1 MRYAN
6 RSSICSNVILWANFA
21 LQTHNKKRIQRE
33 TASSICY
40 FEVSKERKEYLL
52 SNFGWYLGSS
62 LETYDTI
69 CWSCYFSIDLFLP
82 PSGSLTDVRWP
93 KFVGFSTPELRFSL
107 RTSSLFGQISG
118 ILPDKNRNILPK
130 IHGCVRTWWMQ
141 EKRAFVENAGQALLR
156 GCSLSILWATKK
168 VFFSHWHGTDTG
180 RLVDARSKLNFKRI
194 TPAKNTYKTTSF

>member
-40 FEVSKERKEYLL
+40 FEVFQKNKEQKYVL
-52 SNFGWYLGSS
+52 SNFGCYLGSS
-62 LETYDTI
+62 PETYDTI
-69 CWSCYFSIDLFLP
+69 CWSCYFSIDQFLP

-118 ILPDKNRNILPK
+118 ILAAD
-130 IHGCVRTWWMQ
+130 TWQKQ
-141 EKRAFVENAGQALLR
+141 EHLTQNPWLCEN
-156 GCSLSILWATKK
+156 
-168 VFFSHWHGTDTG
+168 V
-180 RLVDARSKLNFKRI
+180 VDAGKKSLRRECWSGSFKRL
-194 TPAKNTYKTTSF
+194 

>member
-1 MRYAN
+1 MQA
-6 RSSICSNVILWANFA
+6 
-21 LQTHNKKRIQRE
+21 HNKKRIQRE

-40 FEVSKERKEYLL
+40 FEVFQKRKEQKYVL
-52 SNFGWYLGSS
+52 SNFGCYLGSS
-62 LETYDTI
+62 PETYDTI

-82 PSGSLTDVRWP
+82 PSGSITDVRWP

-141 EKRAFVENAGQALLR
+141 EKRAFVENAGQALLK

-180 RLVDARSKLNFKRI
+180 RLVEGAFQIEFQAN
-194 TPAKNTYKTTSF
+194 NTSQKYL

>member
-52 SNFGWYLGSS
+52 SNFGCYLGSS
-62 LETYDTI
+62 PETYDTI
-69 CWSCYFSIDLFLP
+69 CWSCYFSIDQFLP

-118 ILPDKNRNILPK
+118 ILP
-130 IHGCVRTWWMQ
+130 
-141 EKRAFVENAGQALLR
+141 
-156 GCSLSILWATKK
+156 
-168 VFFSHWHGTDTG
+168 TDTWQKQEH
-180 RLVDARSKLNFKRI
+180 LTQNPWLCENVVDAGKKSLRRECWSGSFKRL
-194 TPAKNTYKTTSF
+194 

>member
-40 FEVSKERKEYLL
+40 FEVFQKNKNVL
-52 SNFGWYLGSS
+52 SNFGCYLGSS
-62 LETYDTI
+62 PETYDTI

-82 PSGSLTDVRWP
+82 PSGSITDVRWP

-118 ILPDKNRNILPK
+118 ILAAD
-130 IHGCVRTWWMQ
+130 TWQKQ
-141 EKRAFVENAGQALLR
+141 EHLTQNPWLCEN
-156 GCSLSILWATKK
+156 
-168 VFFSHWHGTDTG
+168 V
-180 RLVDARSKLNFKRI
+180 VDAGKKSLRRECWSGSFKRL
-194 TPAKNTYKTTSF
+194 

>member
-40 FEVSKERKEYLL
+40 FEVFQKRKEQKYVL
-52 SNFGWYLGSS
+52 SNFGCYLGSS
-62 LETYDTI
+62 PETYDTI

-82 PSGSLTDVRWP
+82 PSGSFTDVRWP

-118 ILPDKNRNILPK
+118 ILAAD
-130 IHGCVRTWWMQ
+130 TWQKQ
-141 EKRAFVENAGQALLR
+141 EHLTQNPWLCEN
-156 GCSLSILWATKK
+156 
-168 VFFSHWHGTDTG
+168 V
-180 RLVDARSKLNFKRI
+180 VDAGKKSLRRECWSGSFKRL
-194 TPAKNTYKTTSF
+194 

>member
-40 FEVSKERKEYLL
+40 FEVFQKRGKYVL
-52 SNFGWYLGSS
+52 SNFGCYLGSS
-62 LETYDTI
+62 PETYDTI

-118 ILPDKNRNILPK
+118 ILAAD
-130 IHGCVRTWWMQ
+130 TWQKQ
-141 EKRAFVENAGQALLR
+141 EHLTQNPWLCEN
-156 GCSLSILWATKK
+156 
-168 VFFSHWHGTDTG
+168 V
-180 RLVDARSKLNFKRI
+180 VDAGKKSLRRECWSGSFKRL
-194 TPAKNTYKTTSF
+194 

>member
-40 FEVSKERKEYLL
+40 FEVFQKRGKNKNVL
-52 SNFGWYLGSS
+52 SNFGCYLGSS
-62 LETYDTI
+62 PETYDTI
-69 CWSCYFSIDLFLP
+69 CWSCYFSIDQFLP

-118 ILPDKNRNILPK
+118 ILP
-130 IHGCVRTWWMQ
+130 
-141 EKRAFVENAGQALLR
+141 
-156 GCSLSILWATKK
+156 
-168 VFFSHWHGTDTG
+168 TDTWQKQEH
-180 RLVDARSKLNFKRI
+180 LTQNPWLCENVVDAGKKSLRRKCWSGSFKRL
-194 TPAKNTYKTTSF
+194 

>member
-40 FEVSKERKEYLL
+40 FEVFQKRGKNKNVL
-52 SNFGWYLGSS
+52 SNFGCYLGSS
-62 LETYDTI
+62 PETYDTI

-118 ILPDKNRNILPK
+118 ILAEP
-130 IHGCVRTWWMQ
+130 
-141 EKRAFVENAGQALLR
+141 
-156 GCSLSILWATKK
+156 
-168 VFFSHWHGTDTG
+168 TDTWQKQEH
-180 RLVDARSKLNFKRI
+180 LTQNPWLCENVVDAGKKSLRRECWSGSFKRL
-194 TPAKNTYKTTSF
+194 